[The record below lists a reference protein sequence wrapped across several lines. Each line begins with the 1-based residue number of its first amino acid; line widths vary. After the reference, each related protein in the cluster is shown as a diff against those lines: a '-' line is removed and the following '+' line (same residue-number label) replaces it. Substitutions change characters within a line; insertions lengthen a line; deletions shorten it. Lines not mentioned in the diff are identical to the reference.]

1 VWWFLLIALVTLNV
15 ILAAVLPRHRKQVEA

>member
-15 ILAAVLPRHRKQVEA
+15 ILAPALPRLRKQVAA